1 MGFHASRRM
10 QIPGCGRTALL
21 TQRPRVVHQCWS
33 VVAASEVADSD
44 ERDPAEVDLQRSLT
58 VFQKRV
64 ALAKGSESLSR
75 RSHPS
80 DFSCDAIMKVYE
92 GTKSDGTSSTY

>member
-21 TQRPRVVHQCWS
+21 TQRPRAVHRYWS
-33 VVAASEVADSD
+33 VAASEVADSV
-44 ERDPAEVDLQRSLT
+44 ERDPAEADLQRSLT

-64 ALAKGSESLSR
+64 AQAKGSESLSR